1 MRALCKN
8 SFTFANWL
16 FACTGADLMVSPK
29 QAPTLILSCGD
40 ISHVSQ
46 GDNMHITWVSQV
58 HHIGNTWRHMVSH
71 IHLPWFYLVVTYR
84 MFHRAITCIPHG
96 WQWHTGNTWCHML
109 SHKQAPTLILSWS
122 DISHVSQGHHMH
134 TTWVSHG
141 QHMMS
146 HGIPQTNTYPDFI
159 LGWHIACF
167 TGPSHA
173 HHMGIT

>member
-1 MRALCKN
+1 MGITSASHRQHMT
-8 SFTFANWL
+8 SQGITH
-16 FACTGADLMVSPK
+16 TPS
-29 QAPTLILSCGD
+29 LILSCSD

-134 TTWVSHG
+134 TTWVLHRR
-141 QHMMS
+141 HMMS
-146 HGIPQTNTYPDFI
+146 YGIPQTTESLFGIPQTN
-159 LGWHIACF
+159 
-167 TGPSHA
+167 
-173 HHMGIT
+173 